1 MGDPITTG
9 AAVGAGLSMMQG
21 GNFKDTLKG
30 AALGGLGGGGYGAL
44 TGKGMAGNL
53 LSQGGLINSVPAGFA
68 NPEMISPFTPQGIA
82 GTQAMNP
89 SLTGAASTGFLD
101 SMTGKIGDFAKEN
114 PMVTQTAANVALQ
127 NMMQPTRQTQ
137 LPQNQQSL
145 ASQSQ
150 FDPKSYVPSGLMSQI
165 RIPQYQY

>member
-101 SMTGKIGDFAKEN
+101 SMTGKIGDFAKQN

-127 NMMQPTRQTQ
+127 NMLQPRQTPVAPQ
-137 LPQNQQSL
+137 VPITPSRQGQYQPNLPT
-145 ASQSQ
+145 
-150 FDPKSYVPSGLMSQI
+150 GLMSQI
-165 RIPQYQY
+165 RIPQYKY